1 MLTAAAYDIH
11 VDQLLERMRRFHAAM
26 EAGGIPYRIIG
37 GLATFIHVFERQPIK
52 ARLTQDVDA
61 GVARDDLQR
70 IIRAA
75 ESGGFVYRH
84 VAGIDMLLDPG
95 KPSDRSAVHLIFIG
109 EKVRPGDLEEVPA
122 SDPVRT
128 KEGIWICPVADLVRM
143 KLTSFRLK
151 DKVHIQDLDGV
162 GLITPEIE
170 AALPDPL
177 RERLHEVRTLE

>member
-11 VDQLLERMRRFHAAM
+11 VEQLQERMQRFHTAM
-26 EAGGIPYRIIG
+26 EAAGIPYRIIG
-37 GLATFIHVFERQPIK
+37 GLATFIHVYERQPIK

-61 GVARDDLQR
+61 GVARDDLPR
-70 IIRAA
+70 IIEAA
-75 ESGGFVYRH
+75 EKGGFVYRH

-95 KPSDRSAVHLIFIG
+95 KPSARSAVHLIFVG
-109 EKVRPGDLEEVPA
+109 EKVRPGDLAEIPA
-122 SDPVRT
+122 SDPIRT
-128 KEGIWICPVADLVRM
+128 KEGICICPVADLVRM

-170 AALPDPL
+170 AALPDAL